1 MEPKQLSG
9 LKTLDV
15 ISASCSAFRYNKGFV
30 KKDQSKY
37 DLKYKDIT
45 SNTELLY
52 NHFFSDFKLNVTEED
67 TKEAIEIIDYLKGL
81 TFKAIERELT
91 EFETNVLKLV
101 SSEIITKD
109 KIGISASLPKVYLNK
124 IEQDNWTTREAELSR
139 TSQILGEYKQR
150 GKFNAKVEF
159 VRYIPRTMSYL
170 ITCSVDDKHILK
182 FFHGKNINKNSVI
195 NIEGY
200 VKSQSKGRYHNGMET
215 IINRIN
221 ILDEEK

>member
-1 MEPKQLSG
+1 MESNQLSG

-30 KKDQSKY
+30 KKDQSRY
-37 DLKYKDIT
+37 DLKYKDTT
-45 SNTELLY
+45 SNSELLY
-52 NHFFSDFKLNVTEED
+52 NHFYSDFKLNITED
-67 TKEAIEIIDYLKGL
+67 DINQAVEIIDYLKGL

-101 SSEIITKD
+101 SSEVVTKD

-124 IEQDNWTTREAELSR
+124 VEQDNWTTRESELSR
-139 TSQILGEYKQR
+139 TSLVLGEHKQR
-150 GKFNAKVEF
+150 GRFKAKVEF

-182 FFHGKNINKNSVI
+182 FFHGNNINKDSVI
-195 NIEGY
+195 DIEGY

-221 ILDEEK
+221 ILDGEK